1 MKTGICIS
9 TMPLS
14 ASTEVARPRRR
25 TNQRCTVAEAIRQKH
40 SAPINRS
47 RVTHAVR
54 PKNVSTLLSSSRLPM
69 KGTARAGER
78 HHVGR
83 SATSPPAVAL
93 SPSDRSRVAHELFQ
107 QPDRKARR
115 AWCAP
120 VARAATV
127 IFWL

>member
-40 SAPINRS
+40 SAPINRI

-69 KGTARAGER
+69 KGTASADARGRAPK
-78 HHVGR
+78 R
-83 SATSPPAVAL
+83 SSAPPATGTRHAEMKLAIAQVKL
-93 SPSDRSRVAHELFQ
+93 TL
-107 QPDRKARR
+107 
-115 AWCAP
+115 
-120 VARAATV
+120 
-127 IFWL
+127 